1 MRRAISAGIFLGV
14 VVWLAII
21 GLGVLRPVR
30 TAADNP
36 RWGAGYFPNVVLTT
50 QDGVPVRFYDD
61 LVKGK
66 IVAISLIYTTCKYA
80 CPLETA
86 RLAQVAKL
94 LGDRMGRDV
103 FFYSITIDPEHD
115 TPQVLKEYAEKFHA
129 GPGWTFLTGK
139 PADIELISKKLG
151 LYSEPNP
158 RNPDGHTPMLLVG
171 NEATGQWMR
180 NSATDNAKFLAR
192 TIGDW
197 LNSFQTAKRSAPSYA
212 TVPAMALDRGE
223 YTFRNHCAAC
233 HTIGRGDLVGPDLR
247 GVTAKR
253 DRQWLSRFITV
264 PDQVLASGDPTARA
278 LAAKYKQVLM
288 PNLGLGSADAEVLI
302 DYLKKQSA
310 AATDAPVTQ
319 VASHHAA
326 NLTTIVAPYLGIQRA
341 LSADLVAGV
350 RDKARTVALEAA
362 KLGAEGASIGTAA
375 AAVQQA
381 GDLEGAR
388 ASFGRLGDAIL
399 RYARAGRASLGAG
412 VKVAYCPMT
421 RQYWLQEGDTVR
433 NPFFGS
439 RMSDCGRIASELP
452 TLTY

>member
-1 MRRAISAGIFLGV
+1 MTKRYFSIIALAFGLFVGGTSAVMAEEGPELPPAGTN
-14 VVWLAII
+14 
-21 GLGVLRPVR
+21 VR
-30 TAADNP
+30 DTA
-36 RWGAGYFPNVVLTT
+36 
-50 QDGVPVRFYDD
+50 
-61 LVKGK
+61 
-66 IVAISLIYTTCKYA
+66 SLQ
-80 CPLETA
+80 
-86 RLAQVAKL
+86 RGAKL
-94 LGDRMGRDV
+94 FFNYCVGCHSLVAYNAPKGLLGPNLANVGARSYIAAGTLPNTDENLAHWIR
-103 FFYSITIDPEHD
+103 F
-115 TPQVLKEYAEKFHA
+115 PQEVKH
-129 GPGWTFLTGK
+129 G
-139 PADIELISKKLG
+139 
-151 LYSEPNP
+151 
-158 RNPDGHTPMLLVG
+158 
-171 NEATGQWMR
+171 
-180 NSATDNAKFLAR
+180 
-192 TIGDW
+192 
-197 LNSFQTAKRSAPSYA
+197 
-212 TVPAMALDRGE
+212 
-223 YTFRNHCAAC
+223 
-233 HTIGRGDLVGPDLR
+233 
-247 GVTAKR
+247 
-253 DRQWLSRFITV
+253 
-264 PDQVLASGDPTARA
+264 
-278 LAAKYKQVLM
+278 VLM
-288 PNLGLGSADAEVLI
+288 PNLGLGRADAEVLI

-326 NLTTIVAPYLGIQRA
+326 NLSSIVAPYLGIQRA

-439 RMSDCGRIASELP
+439 RMSDCGRIASEIS